1 MANISIN
8 STNDAVNTTV
18 TINGKEFAAIPITL
32 LNPENKWQRSLKTAK
47 AKRKIAMLIK
57 NWDDNQCRPVTV
69 IYNEKNG
76 NYDVIDGGHRVEA
89 AREMGK
95 ESLVAEIIRFNGT
108 EEEKE
113 MYAAWLFTDQGTAT
127 DHLTPAEKHKANLLR
142 KVPEN
147 MTLELAASKHGFI
160 LKNDG
165 SRGYNKAKKNFVCGF
180 TKALKFAKYCP
191 IALNYTFDVI
201 DAMHWNEERSGLSAW
216 TINMIGKVF
225 AYHPGRE
232 DDIARAMVDVLE
244 NMKPLQAFA
253 EAAVEYK
260 GRSRDSANLMWL
272 EGKVCNYLNI
282 ERKYHGQKI
291 ILGTIVANVEKDGS
305 VNVKEINKA

>member
-57 NWDDNQCRPVTV
+57 NWDNNQCRPVTV
-69 IYNEKNG
+69 IYNEKNR

-127 DHLTPAEKHKANLLR
+127 DRLTPAEKHKANLLR
-142 KVPEN
+142 GIPEN
-147 MTLELAASKHGFI
+147 MTLEIAAKKHGFI

-165 SRGYNKAKKNFVCGF
+165 SRGSGNAKKNFVCGF
-180 TKALKFAKYCP
+180 TKSLKFAKYCP
-191 IALNYTFDVI
+191 NALNYTFDVI

-216 TINMIGKVF
+216 AIDMIG
-225 AYHPGRE
+225 
-232 DDIARAMVDVLE
+232 ARAMVSVLE
-244 NMKPLQAFA
+244 NMKPIQAFA

-260 GRSRDSANLMWL
+260 GRSRESANLMWL
-272 EGKVCNYLNI
+272 EEKVCNYLNI

>member
-1 MANISIN
+1 MAISIN
-8 STNDAVNTTV
+8 TTNDAVNTTI
-18 TINGKEFAAIPITL
+18 TINGKEFAAIPVAL
-32 LNPENKWQRSLKTAK
+32 LNADNKWQRSLNTAK

-57 NWDDNQCRPVTV
+57 CWDDNQCRPVTV
-69 IYNEKNG
+69 IYNEENG

-89 AREMGK
+89 AREIGK

-108 EEEKE
+108 EEEKDR
-113 MYAAWLFTDQGTAT
+113 YAAKLFADQGVAT
-127 DHLTPAEKHKANLLR
+127 DRLTPAEKHKANLLLN
-142 KVPEN
+142 VPEN
-147 MTLELAASKHGFI
+147 ITLEIAAKKHGFI

-165 SRGYNKAKKNFVCGF
+165 TRGYNKAKKNFVCGF

-291 ILGTIVANVEKDGS
+291 ILGTIIANVENDGS
-305 VNVKEINKA
+305 VKVKEINKA

>member
-8 STNDAVNTTV
+8 STNDAVTTTV

-57 NWDDNQCRPVTV
+57 NWDNNQCRPVTV

-127 DHLTPAEKHKANLLR
+127 DRLTPAEKHKANLLR
-142 KVPEN
+142 GIPEN
-147 MTLELAASKHGFI
+147 MTLEIAARKHGFI

-165 SRGYNKAKKNFVCGF
+165 SRGSGNAKKNFVCGF
-180 TKALKFAKYCP
+180 TKSLKFAKYCP
-191 IALNYTFDVI
+191 DALNYTFDVI
-201 DAMHWNEERSGLSAW
+201 DAMHWNEERLGLSASA
-216 TINMIGKVF
+216 IDMIGKVS
-225 AYHPGRE
+225 AYHPGKE

-272 EGKVCNYLNI
+272 EEKVCNYLNI